1 MQSGYMPSFDLPEDI
16 FQLAYLVAAGVPSD
30 LQMAQR
36 LLEAPTLRKLLDMEH
51 ELLDVRVEQAL
62 RRLQRK
68 LDSRRN

>member
-1 MQSGYMPSFDLPEDI
+1 
-16 FQLAYLVAAGVPSD
+16 
-30 LQMAQR
+30 
-36 LLEAPTLRKLLDMEH
+36 LDMER